1 MRKKT
6 TFVRVFRCLLPI
18 LLASTVAAEEGAA
31 IDLEKVVREQGEMIK
46 KLEGEVDR
54 LRAQGDT
61 DLERDVTEYLSATEA
76 ETREQLP
83 SSVGG
88 TPLWGQRVRLGG
100 YFTTQYR
107 DNGDGIPVEF
117 DFLRLVPKIQAQ
129 IAEGITFETE
139 IEIEGGGAD
148 VGFLTDNEI
157 LVEYAELTFALLDEK
172 LDFVAGLILLPW
184 GRFNLYHDD
193 PLNDLP
199 DRPLVSRYIGSVT
212 AQQPGVAVQG
222 TFEPGPG
229 WFLDYDV
236 ALVQGFHD
244 GFSTANGVR
253 DARPSF
259 RADNNDNKQVFG
271 RVVVTPPLS
280 FVDVLELGGSFT
292 YGEWDAAGDL
302 SDYGWGI
309 DLFVKRGP
317 FRFTGEYMWLR
328 IDQPGGAPVTD
339 PQRQNGWYVEAAYDF
354 FPASWRGKHLL
365 LTEESTFT
373 IVVRVEALDLNEATD
388 GTTLRDDISQV
399 TIGFAF
405 RPVRRT
411 VIKVSYAFVD
421 SDLTGFQ
428 SGEADTF
435 VIEWS
440 TYF

>member
-1 MRKKT
+1 MNMTNLPER
-6 TFVRVFRCLLPI
+6 LLKNLAVA
-18 LLASTVAAEEGAA
+18 LLACPAAAEEAPQ
-31 IDLEKVVREQGEMIK
+31 DLEKVIRDQGAAITR
-46 KLEGEVDR
+46 LESEVER
-54 LRAQGDT
+54 LRSQSNAG
-61 DLERDVTEYLSATEA
+61 LEHDIQEYLVATEA
-76 ETREQLP
+76 QTREQVP

-88 TPLWGQRVRLGG
+88 TPMWGQRVRLGG

-117 DFLRLVPKIQAQ
+117 DFLRLVPKIQAE

-148 VGFLTDNEI
+148 VDFLTDNEV
-157 LVEYAELTFALLDEK
+157 LVEYAELTFAILEDK

-184 GRFNLYHDD
+184 GRYNLYHDD

-199 DRPLVSRYIGSVT
+199 DRPLVSRYIGSVA

-222 TFEPGPG
+222 TLEPGAG
-229 WFLDYDV
+229 WFVDYDV

-271 RVVVTPPLS
+271 RVAVTPPLG
-280 FVDVLELGGSFT
+280 FVDVCELGGSFC
-292 YGEWDAAGDL
+292 YGEWDASGDL
-302 SDYGWGI
+302 ADYGWGV
-309 DLFVKRGP
+309 DLFVKRGHA
-317 FRFTGEYMWLR
+317 RFTAEYMWLR
-328 IDQPGGAPVTD
+328 IDQPAGAPLTD
-339 PQRQNGWYVEAAYDF
+339 PQRMNGWYVEAAYDF

-373 IVVRVEALDLNEATD
+373 LVVRVEGLDLNEATN
-388 GTTLRDDISQV
+388 GTTFRDDISQV

-411 VIKVSYAFVD
+411 VIKISYAFVD
-421 SDLTGFQ
+421 SDLAGFQ

>member
-1 MRKKT
+1 MKSP
-6 TFVRVFRCLLPI
+6 VIGVLLVA
-18 LLASTVAAEEGAA
+18 LVASPAAAGEGT
-31 IDLEKVVREQGEMIK
+31 DLEQVVREQGAQIHR
-46 KLEGEVDR
+46 LEEEVGR
-54 LRAQGDT
+54 LRSQSASSVEHDIQ
-61 DLERDVTEYLSATEA
+61 EYLAATDAEA
-76 ETREQLP
+76 REQLP

-88 TPLWGQRVRLGG
+88 TPMWGQRVRLGG

-129 IAEGITFETE
+129 VAEGITFETE

-148 VGFLTDNEI
+148 VDFLTDNEI
-157 LVEYAELTFALLDEK
+157 LVEYAELTFAILEDR

-193 PLNDLP
+193 PLNDLA
-199 DRPLVSRYIGSVT
+199 DRPLVSRYIGSVA
-212 AQQPGVAVQG
+212 AQQPGIAVQG
-222 TFEPGPG
+222 TLEVASG

-236 ALVQGFHD
+236 ALVQGFQD

-259 RADNNDNKQVFG
+259 REDNNDNKQVFG
-271 RVVVTPPLS
+271 RVVVTPPLG
-280 FVDVLELGGSFT
+280 FVDVFELGGSFA
-292 YGEWDAAGDL
+292 YGEWDASGDL
-302 SDYGWGI
+302 ADYGWGV
-309 DLFVKRGP
+309 DLFVKRGHA
-317 FRFTGEYMWLR
+317 RLTAEYMWLR
-328 IDQPGGAPVTD
+328 IEQPAGAPSTD

-354 FPASWRGKHLL
+354 FPAAWRGKHVL

-373 IVVRVEALDLNEATD
+373 LVVRVEGLDLNTATT
-388 GTTLRDDISQV
+388 GTTFRDDISQV

-421 SDLTGFQ
+421 SDLAGTGD
-428 SGEADTF
+428 GEADVF

-440 TYF
+440 SYF

>member
-6 TFVRVFRCLLPI
+6 TLERVFRRLLPI
-18 LLASTVAAEEGAA
+18 LLASSAAAEEGASN
-31 IDLEKVVREQGEMIK
+31 DLEKVVREQGEMIRRLK
-46 KLEGEVDR
+46 SEVDR
-54 LRAQGDT
+54 LRTQNDT
-61 DLERDVTEYLSATEA
+61 DLEQDVAEYLSATEA

-88 TPLWGQRVRLGG
+88 TPMWGQRVRLGG
-100 YFTTQYR
+100 YFTTQFR
-107 DNGDGIPVEF
+107 ENGAGSPLEF

-139 IEIEGGGAD
+139 IEIEGGGAGVD
-148 VGFLTDNEI
+148 FLTGNEI

-184 GRFNLYHDD
+184 GRYNLYHDD
-193 PLNDLP
+193 PLNDLA

-222 TFEPGPG
+222 TLEPGSG

-236 ALVQGFHD
+236 ALVQGFQD

-259 RADNNDNKQVFG
+259 REDNNDNKQVFG
-271 RVVVTPPLS
+271 RFVVTPPLG
-280 FVDVLELGGSFT
+280 FVDVFELGGSFT
-292 YGEWDAAGDL
+292 YGEWDAGNDL
-302 SDYGWGI
+302 SDYGWGV
-309 DLFVKRGP
+309 DLFVKRGH
-317 FRFTGEYMWLR
+317 FRFTGEYMWYR
-328 IDQPGGAPVTD
+328 IDQPAGAPATE

-354 FPASWRGKHLL
+354 FPATWRGKHVL

-373 IVVRVEALDLNEATD
+373 LVVRVEALDLNEATD

-411 VIKVSYAFVD
+411 VIKISYAFVD
-421 SDLTGFQ
+421 SDLAGFE
-428 SGEADTF
+428 SGDADTF